1 MLDQN
6 FYDVLEIPAEATPQD
21 VDRAYRIARA
31 TYQPAS
37 TATYSLFSDDENAEI
52 LQRIEEAYAVL
63 SDPRMRREYDARLRR
78 ETASRHTQPASSAPV
93 AVVEPPPLPSS
104 ADAPAAESPK
114 ESPPPAAPVRHTP
127 DYSLEEPDEPEDG
140 VYDGPALRRIRIRHG
155 IELDE
160 IAGRTKINES
170 HLDSIEHNRYESL
183 PSGVYLRGFLREFAK
198 CLKLDP
204 KQVADSYMSL
214 LSANDRRPGKA

>member
-6 FYDVLEIPAEATPQD
+6 FYQVLELASEATSQD

-78 ETASRHTQPASSAPV
+78 ETAHRHTQPAATAPSPSP
-93 AVVEPPPLPSS
+93 AVPLPL
-104 ADAPAAESPK
+104 APTLKP
-114 ESPPPAAPVRHTP
+114 RDP
-127 DYSLEEPDEPEDG
+127 DFSIDEPDEPEDG
-140 VYDGPALRRIRIRHG
+140 VYDGPALRRVRIRHG

-160 IAGRTKINES
+160 ISARTKINES
-170 HLDSIEHNRYESL
+170 HLTAIEQNRYEHL
-183 PSGVYLRGFLREFAK
+183 PSGVYLRGFLREIAK

-204 KQVADSYMSL
+204 KKVSDSYML
-214 LSANDRRPGKA
+214 LSAAYERRPGQA

>member
-6 FYDVLEIPAEATPQD
+6 FYQVLELASEATSQD

-78 ETASRHTQPASSAPV
+78 EGASRHTQPAASAPPAV
-93 AVVEPPPLPSS
+93 AKPPPPEP
-104 ADAPAAESPK
+104 ARPRAP
-114 ESPPPAAPVRHTP
+114 
-127 DYSLEEPDEPEDG
+127 DFSLAEPDEPDDG
-140 VYDGPALRRIRIRHG
+140 VYDGAALRRVRIRHG

-160 IAGRTKINES
+160 ISARTKINES
-170 HLDSIEHNRYESL
+170 HLSAIEQDHYESL
-183 PSGVYLRGFLREFAK
+183 PSGVYLRGFLREIAK

-204 KQVADSYMSL
+204 KAVADSYMA
-214 LSANDRRPGKA
+214 LSVAYARRPGRA

>member
-6 FYDVLEIPAEATPQD
+6 FYQVLELVAEATSQD

-78 ETASRHTQPASSAPV
+78 ETAHRHTQPAATAPSPSPAV
-93 AVVEPPPLPSS
+93 ALPL
-104 ADAPAAESPK
+104 APTHKP
-114 ESPPPAAPVRHTP
+114 RDP
-127 DYSLEEPDEPEDG
+127 DFSIDEPDEPEDG
-140 VYDGPALRRIRIRHG
+140 VYDGPALRRVRIRHG

-160 IAGRTKINES
+160 ISARTKINES
-170 HLDSIEHNRYESL
+170 HLTAIEQNRYEHL
-183 PSGVYLRGFLREFAK
+183 PSGVYLRGFLREIAK

-204 KQVADSYMSL
+204 KKVSDSYML
-214 LSANDRRPGKA
+214 LSAAYERRPGQA

>member
-6 FYDVLEIPAEATPQD
+6 FYEILEIPAAATPQD
-21 VDRAYRIARA
+21 LDRAYRIARA

-78 ETASRHTQPASSAPV
+78 EGASRHTQPASSAPV
-93 AVVEPPPLPSS
+93 AVVEPPPPPSSELPSP
-104 ADAPAAESPK
+104 APTVTS
-114 ESPPPAAPVRHTP
+114 AAPVRKTP
-127 DYSLEEPDEPEDG
+127 DFSLDEPDEPEDG
-140 VYDGPALRRIRIRHG
+140 VYDGPALRRVRIRHG

-160 IAGRTKINES
+160 IAARTKISES
-170 HLDSIEHNRYESL
+170 HLVAIEQNQYDML
-183 PSGVYLRGFLREFAK
+183 PPSAYLRGFLRQIAK
-198 CLKLDP
+198 CLRLDP
-204 KQVADSYMSL
+204 KTVADSYM
-214 LSANDRRPGKA
+214 AMCAAHDRRPGQA

>member
-6 FYDVLEIPAEATPQD
+6 FYEVLEILSEATPQD
-21 VDRAYRIARA
+21 VERAYRIARA

-63 SDPRMRREYDARLRR
+63 SDARMRREYDARLRR
-78 ETASRHTQPASSAPV
+78 EGVSRHAQPASSAPV
-93 AVVEPPPLPSS
+93 AVVEPPPLPLHATGAPG
-104 ADAPAAESPK
+104 ADAPE
-114 ESPPPAAPVRHTP
+114 ETEMQPVRRTP
-127 DYSLEEPDEPEDG
+127 DFSLDEPDEPADG
-140 VYDGPALRRIRIRHG
+140 VYDGPALRRVRIRHG

-160 IAGRTKINES
+160 IAERTKINES
-170 HLDSIEHNRYESL
+170 HLASIEQNRYETL
-183 PSGVYLRGFLREFAK
+183 PSGVYLRGFLREYAR

-204 KQVADSYMSL
+204 KAVADSYMSL
-214 LSANDRRPGKA
+214 LAANERRPGRA

>member
-1 MLDQN
+1 MLDHN
-6 FYDVLEIPAEATPQD
+6 FYQVLEIQSEATLQD

-78 ETASRHTQPASSAPV
+78 EGASRHTQPASSAPV
-93 AVVEPPPLPSS
+93 AVVEPPPFPSS
-104 ADAPAAESPK
+104 E
-114 ESPPPAAPVRHTP
+114 PPAAPPSSVARVRRTP
-127 DYSLEEPDEPEDG
+127 DFSLEEPDEPADG
-140 VYDGPALRRIRIRHG
+140 VYDGPALRRVRIRHG

-160 IAGRTKINES
+160 IAERTKINES
-170 HLDSIEHNRYESL
+170 HLLAIEQNSYESL
-183 PSGVYLRGFLREFAK
+183 PGGVYLRGFLREVAK
-198 CLKLDP
+198 SLKLDP
-204 KQVADSYMSL
+204 KAVADSYMSL
-214 LSANDRRPGKA
+214 YAAHDRRPGKA

>member
-1 MLDQN
+1 MNATDTNL
-6 FYDVLEIPAEATPQD
+6 YEVLELIDAATSQD
-21 VDRAYRIARA
+21 IDRAYRIARA

-78 ETASRHTQPASSAPV
+78 DRASRHTA
-93 AVVEPPPLPSS
+93 
-104 ADAPAAESPK
+104 
-114 ESPPPAAPVRHTP
+114 PPAAAPKMVALPVRENEPPAPSVP
-127 DYSLEEPDEPEDG
+127 DYSLDEPDEPADG
-140 VYDGPALRRIRIRHG
+140 VYDGPALRRVRIRHG

-160 IAGRTKINES
+160 ISARTKINES
-170 HLDSIEHNRYESL
+170 HLSAIEQNRYDHL
-183 PSGVYLRGFLREFAK
+183 PAGVYLRGFLREFAK

-204 KQVADSYMSL
+204 KAVTESYMAL
-214 LSANDRRPGKA
+214 FIAHDRRPGRA

>member
-6 FYDVLEIPAEATPQD
+6 FYQVLELASEATSQD

-78 ETASRHTQPASSAPV
+78 ETAHRHTQPAATAPSPSP
-93 AVVEPPPLPSS
+93 AVPLPL
-104 ADAPAAESPK
+104 APTFKP
-114 ESPPPAAPVRHTP
+114 RDP
-127 DYSLEEPDEPEDG
+127 DFSIDEPDEPEDG
-140 VYDGPALRRIRIRHG
+140 VYDGPALRRVRIRHG

-160 IAGRTKINES
+160 ISARTKINES
-170 HLDSIEHNRYESL
+170 HLTAIEQNRYEHL
-183 PSGVYLRGFLREFAK
+183 PSGVYLRGFLREIAK

-204 KQVADSYMSL
+204 KKVSDSYML
-214 LSANDRRPGKA
+214 LSAAYERRPGQA

>member
-1 MLDQN
+1 MLDHN
-6 FYDVLEIPAEATPQD
+6 FYQVLEIQTEATLQD

-78 ETASRHTQPASSAPV
+78 EGASRHTQPASSAPI
-93 AVVEPPPLPSS
+93 AVVEPPPFPSS
-104 ADAPAAESPK
+104 E
-114 ESPPPAAPVRHTP
+114 PPAVPPSSVARVRRTP
-127 DYSLEEPDEPEDG
+127 DFSLDEPDEPADG
-140 VYDGPALRRIRIRHG
+140 VYDGPALRRVRIRHS

-160 IAGRTKINES
+160 IAERTKINES
-170 HLDSIEHNRYESL
+170 YLAAIEQNSYESL
-183 PSGVYLRGFLREFAK
+183 PGGVYLRGFLREVAK

-204 KQVADSYMSL
+204 KAVADSYMSL
-214 LSANDRRPGKA
+214 YAAHERRPGKA

>member
-6 FYDVLEIPAEATPQD
+6 FYEVLEIPAEAAPQD
-21 VDRAYRIARA
+21 VERAYRIARA

-78 ETASRHTQPASSAPV
+78 EGASRHTQPASSAPV
-93 AVVEPPPLPSS
+93 AVVEPPPLPAGEGEVRTQEPVASGNP
-104 ADAPAAESPK
+104 AP
-114 ESPPPAAPVRHTP
+114 PVLRTP
-127 DYSLEEPDEPEDG
+127 DFSLDEPDEPEDG
-140 VYDGPALRRIRIRHG
+140 VYDGPALRRVRIRHG

-160 IAGRTKINES
+160 IAERTKINES
-170 HLDSIEHNRYESL
+170 HLAAIEQNRYDSL

-204 KQVADSYMSL
+204 KTVADSYMA
-214 LSANDRRPGKA
+214 LSAANERRPGKA